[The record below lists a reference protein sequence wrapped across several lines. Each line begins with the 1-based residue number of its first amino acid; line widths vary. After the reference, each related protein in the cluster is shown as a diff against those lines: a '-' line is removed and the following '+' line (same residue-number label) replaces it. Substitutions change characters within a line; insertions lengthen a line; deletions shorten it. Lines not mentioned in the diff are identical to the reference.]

1 MVKLP
6 GKALSKDVALLSP
19 HHCYLSLGT
28 NQEARKQAYKYLF
41 KQQIPELTLQEIRD
55 ATYKAWVLGENRFKQ
70 QVEQQTGRRV
80 VPLARG
86 GDRKSESF
94 KGII

>member
-1 MVKLP
+1 KIEEIYWLESKGSETMV
-6 GKALSKDVALLSP
+6 
-19 HHCYLSLGT
+19 
-28 NQEARKQAYKYLF
+28 F
-41 KQQIPELTLQEIRD
+41 PELTLQEIRD

-70 QVEQQTGRRV
+70 QIEEQTGRRV

-86 GDRKSESF
+86 GDRKSKSF

>member
-1 MVKLP
+1 MV
-6 GKALSKDVALLSP
+6 
-19 HHCYLSLGT
+19 
-28 NQEARKQAYKYLF
+28 F
-41 KQQIPELTLQEIRD
+41 PELTLQEIRD

-70 QVEQQTGRRV
+70 QIEEQTGRRV

-86 GDRKSESF
+86 GDRKSKSF